1 MKSTLARLLA
11 VGALLIVT
19 AAFLNLHDQPEK
31 NPPRDQLTTFPYQ
44 LGTMSGTDL
53 PITDEVRE
61 ILGPGDFLDR
71 SYASPDGSVV
81 ELFIAYFP
89 SQRAG
94 DTIHS
99 PKHCLP
105 GAGWVP
111 REAGHLTIP
120 GADDRP
126 ITINRYVVAKGDR
139 QQLVLYWY
147 QAHNRVTASE
157 YWAKWYLVSDSI
169 KLNRTD
175 GALVRIMTR
184 RADNEKLAAVQGRA
198 VDFLEQI
205 IPRLDNYIPR

>member
-1 MKSTLARLLA
+1 MLARLLA
-11 VGALLIVT
+11 VGVLLVVT
-19 AAFLNLHDQPEK
+19 AVFLDRHDQPEK
-31 NPPRDQLTTFPYQ
+31 NPPSEALATFPYQ
-44 LGTMSGTDL
+44 LGSMSGLDL
-53 PITDEVRE
+53 PIIPEVRE

-71 SYASPDGSVV
+71 SYASADGSVV

-99 PKHCLP
+99 PKNCLP

-111 REAGHLTIP
+111 LEAGHLTIP
-120 GADDRP
+120 GPDHGP
-126 ITINRYVVAKGDR
+126 ITINRYVVAKGER

-157 YWAKWYLVSDSI
+157 YLAKWYLVYDAI

-175 GALVRIMTR
+175 GALVRIMTAR
-184 RADNEKLAAVQGRA
+184 GADEGLAAAQQRA
-198 VDFLEQI
+198 VDFLAQI
-205 IPRLDNYIPR
+205 VPLLDNYIPR

>member
-1 MKSTLARLLA
+1 MLARLLA
-11 VGALLIVT
+11 VGALLVVT
-19 AAFLNLHDQPEK
+19 AAFLDLRDQPEK
-31 NPPRDQLTTFPYQ
+31 NPPREALASFPYQ

-53 PITDEVRE
+53 SITEEVRE

-71 SYASPDGSVV
+71 SYASPEGSIV

-120 GADDRP
+120 GTDGRA

-139 QQLVLYWY
+139 QQVVLYWY

-175 GALVRIMTR
+175 GALVRIMTPRADDETVEAVER
-184 RADNEKLAAVQGRA
+184 RAVA
-198 VDFLEQI
+198 FLEQI